1 MARVL
6 AWHQAITWTNADP
19 VHLRI
24 YTALGGDEFMILL
37 LKPFIDFQYLQTE
50 DSNCIDFIALDNKK
64 ITWGQ

>member
-24 YTALGGDEFMILL
+24 YTALGGRWVYD
-37 LKPFIDFQYLQTE
+37 T
-50 DSNCIDFIALDNKK
+50 
-64 ITWGQ
+64 IT